1 MANEIDIEW
10 LADDKKKHITYLIH
24 KNKRLAKSNADKDEL
39 VIYEAKTSLIL
50 KSQDYLQAFLNYRYK
65 SNEQEIRGMV

>member
-1 MANEIDIEW
+1 MANEIEIEW
-10 LADDKKKHITYLIH
+10 LVDDKKKHITYLIH
-24 KNKRLAKSNADKDEL
+24 KNKRLAKYNADKDEL

-65 SNEQEIRGMV
+65 SNEQDIRGMV